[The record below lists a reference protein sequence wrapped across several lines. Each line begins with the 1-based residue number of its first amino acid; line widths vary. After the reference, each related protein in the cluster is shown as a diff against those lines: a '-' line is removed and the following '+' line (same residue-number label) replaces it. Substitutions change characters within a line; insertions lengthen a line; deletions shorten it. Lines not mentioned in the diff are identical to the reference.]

1 MPKKLN
7 ELSGTLDLFAGI
19 SEPDAEEQAE
29 EPAPQAAD
37 DVPQEPAEAE
47 NQPEAAP
54 EASQPEGE
62 ESEEGASEDEEPG
75 EEEEPGVEETLPAV
89 LSDGVPPENNGELTL
104 ARYAAQ
110 AYLEYALSVVKSRA
124 LPDVFDGMKPVQ
136 RRILFAMDRMR
147 LLPTAKAVKCAR
159 VVGDVLGKYHPHG
172 DQAAYEAMVRM
183 AQSFSLR
190 YPLVDGQG
198 NFGSRDGD
206 GPAAMRYTEAR
217 LTPVSQLLLEELDSE
232 DVDFIPNY
240 DGAFKEPVQ
249 LPAKMPFV
257 LLNGASGIAVG
268 MATEI
273 PPHNM
278 NEVGEA
284 VLKLLENPAAS
295 LDEIMSVM
303 PAPDFP
309 GGSQIISSHAD
320 IRAIYES
327 GRGSLRMRARYH
339 FEDLQRGQW
348 QLVVDEL
355 PPAASTESVLAQI
368 EELTNPKPKTG
379 KKALTA
385 EQQNTKTQVLA
396 LLDGVRNEC
405 DKDTPVRIVFEPKT
419 SRVDRNL
426 FVNTLLSLTSL
437 ESNAPVNLVMLG
449 IDGRP
454 KQKGLL
460 EILNEWVSARTGTVR
475 RRTMA
480 RLAKVNARLH
490 ILDGRMIAIDNI
502 ERVIEIVRFDPDPK
516 GQLMR
521 EFSLSDAQAE
531 DILELRLR
539 QLANLEIDKL
549 RQEMAKLNA
558 EKRQLERIL
567 ADDRVL
573 AGVIAKETREAMQ
586 AFGDARRTLVEPAQK
601 ASVEQAAVNEPVTIV
616 ISEKGYV
623 RCRTGHGHD
632 VSLMNFKMGD
642 ALAYSAECMSEDT
655 LICMGSDGRA
665 YSIAVSALPSARG
678 DGLPVTSLIDLERG
692 TEIIGYL
699 AGAAKTRVLIA
710 SDEGLGFV
718 CEIGNMVAR
727 VRSGKAFLDLTEGA
741 KILPPCI
748 FGASDTLIAC
758 LSGEGRLLAFEAG
771 QLRRL
776 ANGGKGS
783 ILMELNPG
791 EKLLAA
797 MPAGAGGI
805 IVEGRGR
812 TVDRQKTLTRGDWE
826 HHFGQR
832 ARKGKAVAIR
842 FRATGLRPLE
852 QAAAGA
858 KEEEPE
864 PTVI

>member
-7 ELSGTLDLFAGI
+7 DPSGTLDLFAGFEA
-19 SEPDAEEQAE
+19 EPAQAE
-29 EPAPQAAD
+29 EAEVLQTPETEQPDRIQVEA
-37 DVPQEPAEAE
+37 EPAEPEKSAE
-47 NQPEAAP
+47 PV
-54 EASQPEGE
+54 SEGR
-62 ESEEGASEDEEPG
+62 EDADQEQDER
-75 EEEEPGVEETLPAV
+75 EQSRELTVEETLPAV
-89 LSDGVPPENNGELTL
+89 LSDGLPPENNGELTL

-172 DQAAYEAMVRM
+172 DQAAYDAMVRM

-217 LTPVSQLLLEELDSE
+217 LTAVSRLLLEELDSE

-249 LPAKMPFV
+249 LPARMPFV

-284 VLKLLENPAAS
+284 ILRMLENPACT
-295 LDEIMSVM
+295 LDEILQVM

-309 GGSQIISSHAD
+309 GGSQIISSPSD

-355 PPAASTESVLAQI
+355 PPAANTEMVLAQI
-368 EELTNPKPKTG
+368 EDLTNPKPKAG
-379 KKALTA
+379 KKALSA
-385 EQQNTKTQVLA
+385 EQQNTKAQVLA

-419 SRVDRNL
+419 SRIDRDL

-437 ESNAPVNLVMLG
+437 ECNAPVNLVMLG

-454 KQKGLL
+454 RQKGLL
-460 EILNEWVSARTGTVR
+460 EILSEWVSARTGTVR
-475 RRTMA
+475 RRTQA
-480 RLAKVNARLH
+480 RLDKVNARLH
-490 ILDGRMIAIDNI
+490 ILDGRLIAIDNI
-502 ERVIEIVRFDPDPK
+502 DRVIEIVRFDPDPK

-521 EFSLSDAQAE
+521 EFSLSQAQAE

-539 QLANLEIDKL
+539 QLANLEIEKL
-549 RQEMAKLNA
+549 REEMAKLNA
-558 EKRQLERIL
+558 ERHQLERIL
-567 ADDRVL
+567 ASDRVL
-573 AGVIAKETREAMQ
+573 AGVIAKETREAMRE
-586 AFGDARRTLVEPAQK
+586 FGDARRTLVREEHK
-601 ASVEQAAVNEPVTIV
+601 ASVEPVIASEPVTIV

-642 ALAYSAECMSEDT
+642 ALLYSAECMSEDT
-655 LICMGSDGRA
+655 LICVGNDGRT
-665 YSIAVSALPSARG
+665 YSVAVSALPSARG

-692 TEIIGYL
+692 TELIGFL
-699 AGAAKTRVLIA
+699 AGPAKTRVMLA
-710 SDEGLGFV
+710 TDEGFGLA
-718 CEIGNMVAR
+718 CELGNMVAR

-741 KILPPCI
+741 SVLPPRI
-748 FGASDTLIAC
+748 IAPGATRIAC
-758 LSGEGRLLAFEAG
+758 LSAEGRLLAFEID

-776 ANGGKGS
+776 ASGGKGVT
-783 ILMELNPG
+783 LMDLNPG

-797 MPAGAGGI
+797 MPVGDEGI
-805 IVEGRGR
+805 VVEGRGR
-812 TVDRQKTLTRGDWE
+812 TVDRQKTLVRGEWE
-826 HHFGQR
+826 YHFGQR
-832 ARKGKAVAIR
+832 ARKGKALPIR
-842 FRATGLRPLE
+842 FRATGLHAIE
-852 QAAAGA
+852 AQAPKA